1 MTASTA
7 LAVAGSRSHVSLR
20 ECRGLIMSYSGS
32 GNTGGAWRNDG
43 GVPPH
48 AFDPWTQPELFRG
61 VLTRRGVA
69 VLVEP
74 LGLLFSVVLG
84 FVFFPGFGVGPP
96 GFGWVLVLVGCA

>member
-48 AFDPWTQPELFRG
+48 AFDPWRQPEMFGG
-61 VLTRRGVA
+61 VLPRRGVA
-69 VLVEP
+69 LLVAP
-74 LGLLFSVVLG
+74 LGLSHSGILAPPFLPLVRVLST
-84 FVFFPGFGVGPP
+84 GFGAALFFV
-96 GFGWVLVLVGCA
+96 C